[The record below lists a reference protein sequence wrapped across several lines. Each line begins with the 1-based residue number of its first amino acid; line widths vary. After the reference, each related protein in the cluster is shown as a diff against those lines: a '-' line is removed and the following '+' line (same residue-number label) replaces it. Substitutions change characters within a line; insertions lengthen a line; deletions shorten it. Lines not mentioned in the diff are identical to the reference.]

1 MGWWARLYPLWWH
14 ISEQQDFD
22 RHYLTWYLVQPLLG
36 LVLGGIVFLL
46 MAGGFLLLQVNLQDP
61 NAATAAPCCL
71 TWPQCW
77 PASARTSS
85 TSNSTG

>member
-1 MGWWARLYPLWWH
+1 MGSWARSYSLWWH

-61 NAATAAPCCL
+61 NAATERACCL
-71 TWPQCW
+71 T
-77 PASARTSS
+77 
-85 TSNSTG
+85 